1 MENNV
6 NIEKVNV
13 SEGVQELVIR
23 TGEAKPFPK
32 KATITQDTTHEGL
45 IRFVD
50 WRIANSGLASRMIIS
65 FDSSTA
71 SAVFTESDPLDSV
84 AEYQVKASVKINPIF
99 SQLGINQDKLWSI
112 SELKKR
118 ILHRADLFDT
128 VANHKAFLMNL
139 SNITSKIDI
148 DFRTA
153 DDFKGNTADTKI
165 TKLESNIPTSFTIK
179 TWVYSGEEKRSV
191 NVEFR
196 LLVEGSGVVVS
207 LGSTDLNLYDE
218 EKRSG
223 ILAAYTELALKTGIV
238 VLEK

>member
-1 MENNV
+1 MDNTV
-6 NIEKVNV
+6 NIEKFNIP
-13 SEGVQELVIR
+13 EGVQELVVR
-23 TGEAKPFPK
+23 TGDAKPFPQ

-45 IRFVD
+45 IRFVN
-50 WRIANSGLASRMIIS
+50 WRIYNTGLSSRMIIS
-65 FDSSTA
+65 YDSSTA
-71 SAVFTESDPLDSV
+71 SALFTESDPLDSIP
-84 AEYQVKASVKINPIF
+84 EYMVKASVKINPIF
-99 SQLGINQDKLWSI
+99 SQFGINQDKLWSI
-112 SELKKR
+112 SDLKKK

-128 VANHKAFLMNL
+128 VANHKAFLMSL
-139 SNITSKIDI
+139 SNINSKIDI
-148 DFRTA
+148 EFRTA
-153 DDFKGNTADTKI
+153 DDFKGNTADVKI

-223 ILAAYTELALKTGIV
+223 ILAAYMELARITGIV